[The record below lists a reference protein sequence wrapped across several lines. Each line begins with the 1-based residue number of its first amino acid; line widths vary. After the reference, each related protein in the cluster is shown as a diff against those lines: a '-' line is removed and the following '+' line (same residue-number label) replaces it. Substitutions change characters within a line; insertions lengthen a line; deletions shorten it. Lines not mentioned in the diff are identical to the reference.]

1 VRTDGARRGAE
12 IRWPAMAVERGT
24 DDILGR
30 LMQAAQGGDRRA
42 YSTLLTQIA
51 PVIRRLVRRR
61 QPFLT
66 AADVE
71 DLVQDVLLS
80 VHSVRATYDI
90 ARPFLPWLIAITRNR
105 VADAARRYARTGA
118 HEVAVDEY
126 PETFEAAETNTETET
141 YGDPE
146 ALRQAVQQLPEGQRV
161 AVELTKLNELSLK
174 EAALRSGMSVAALKV
189 ATHRATRALRVMLK
203 GRG

>member
-1 VRTDGARRGAE
+1 
-12 IRWPAMAVERGT
+12 MAVDSGA
-24 DDILGR
+24 DDLLGR
-30 LMQAAQGGDRRA
+30 LMQAAQAGDRRA
-42 YSTLLTQIA
+42 YSTLLGQIA
-51 PVIRRLVRRR
+51 PVVRRLVRRR
-61 QPFLT
+61 QPFLA

-90 ARPFLPWLIAITRNR
+90 ARPFLPWLMAITRNR

-126 PETFEAAETNTETET
+126 PETFEIAETNTETEA

-146 ALRQAVQQLPEGQRV
+146 ALRLAVQQLPEGQRR
-161 AVELTKLNELSLK
+161 AVELTKLEELSLK
-174 EAALRSGMSVAALKV
+174 EAAAKSGMSVAALKV
-189 ATHRATRALRVMLK
+189 ATHRATRTLRAILK